1 MMLYICMSIA
11 GSIPVVVCLI
21 LWAIQ
26 RQNYNFLFGRKLL
39 LTGMFFYLVPFQ
51 MVKYI
56 LPERMISALSIP
68 EKESAE
74 QTLSKF
80 VAVKSFAS
88 TGDAVWIPMWVTVL
102 LMVWLWC
109 IIIFAVYQVVRYRID
124 IRKLLAK
131 AERVSVEING
141 KAVELYLHKNIRT
154 PYTVGFFKPVIIMP
168 EESLGHPC
176 FSMIYKHEEQHR
188 KSKDSLMKLFCIII
202 ICIHWLNPIAILLL
216 FLYNVTAEYVCD
228 AYAGENCSDEE
239 KKKYLRLLIDLSSI
253 DEPLSVVWR
262 NNLSGS
268 KNLLKRR
275 IDYMM
280 RKTKMGLVRRCVA
293 IAASVVTVF
302 ASASTILAYEPFSA
316 TGEIATNIAFE
327 SDNIVF
333 GDDVSY
339 DGLDFGH
346 TDRIF
351 RYKDG
356 TQVVV
361 SNENSTYALCNHTMK
376 SGYLSAHKKNNSG
389 GCTVKVYNAEMC
401 TKCGY
406 IEASTLHNTITY
418 AVCPH

>member
-26 RQNYNFLFGRKLL
+26 RQNYNFLFARKLL

-51 MVKYI
+51 MVKYV
-56 LPERMISALSIP
+56 LPERVISALSFP
-68 EKESAE
+68 EKKSAE

-80 VAVKSFAS
+80 VAVKSFTSA
-88 TGDAVWIPMWVTVL
+88 GDAVWIPMWATVL

-109 IIIFAVYQVVRYRID
+109 VIIFAVYQVVRYRID
-124 IRKLLAK
+124 IQKLLAK
-131 AERVSVEING
+131 SERVSVEING

-154 PYTVGFFKPVIIMP
+154 PYTVGFFRPVIIMP
-168 EESLGHPC
+168 KDSLVHPC

-188 KSKDSLMKLFCIII
+188 KSRDSLMKLFCIII
-202 ICIHWLNPIAILLL
+202 ICVHCLNPIAILLL

-228 AYAGENCSDEE
+228 AYAGEKCSDEE

-268 KNLLKRR
+268 QKLMKRR

-280 RKTKMGLVRRCVA
+280 RKKKMGLVRRGVA

-302 ASASTILAYEPFSA
+302 ASASTIFAYEPLMS
-316 TGEIATNIAFE
+316 TNENAVEVIRENGLGNFY
-327 SDNIVF
+327 SDSI
-333 GDDVSY
+333 S
-339 DGLDFGH
+339 DGFNLEN
-346 TDRIF
+346 TDCF
-351 RYKDG
+351 FVYEDG
-356 TQVVV
+356 TKIAI
-361 SNENSTYALCNHTMK
+361 SSKSSTYALCNHK
-376 SGYLSAHKKNNSG
+376 LVNGYYQIHTKNSSG
-389 GCTVKVYNAEMC
+389 GCTTKEYYAKKC
-401 TKCGY
+401 SKCGY
-406 IEASTLHNTITY
+406 LEIGDLHVTVTY
-418 AVCPH
+418 PVCPH

>member
-26 RQNYNFLFGRKLL
+26 RQNYNFLFARKLL

-51 MVKYI
+51 MLKYI
-56 LPERMISALSIP
+56 LPKQVVYALSIP
-68 EKESAE
+68 KKESAE
-74 QTLSKF
+74 QTLSKI
-80 VAVKSFAS
+80 VAVKSFVS
-88 TGDAVWIPMWVTVL
+88 TGDAVWIPMWVSIL

-109 IIIFAVYQVVRYRID
+109 VIIFAVYQVVRYRID
-124 IRKLLAK
+124 IQKLLAK

-188 KSKDSLMKLFCIII
+188 KNKDSLMKLFCIII
-202 ICIHWLNPIAILLL
+202 ICVHWLNPIAILLL

-268 KNLLKRR
+268 ENILKRR

-280 RKTKMGLVRRCVA
+280 RKTKMGLVRRGIA
-293 IAASVVTVF
+293 IVASVVTVF
-302 ASASTILAYEPFSA
+302 ASTSTIFAYEPFKSA
-316 TGEIATNIAFE
+316 DENISEFLNE
-327 SDNIVF
+327 EDTILFSGQDYVDN
-333 GDDVSY
+333 Y
-339 DGLDFGH
+339 DFSKS
-346 TDRIF
+346 DRIF
-351 RYKDG
+351 VYEDG
-356 TQVVV
+356 KQVAITDKA
-361 SNENSTYALCNHTMK
+361 STYALCIHDMT
-376 SGYLSAHKKNNSG
+376 SGYFSVHRANGSG
-389 GCTVKVYNAEMC
+389 GCTVYVYNAQQC

-406 IEASTLHNTITY
+406 IKTGSLRSTHTY
-418 AVCPH
+418 TVCPH

>member
-26 RQNYNFLFGRKLL
+26 RQNYNFLFGKKLL

-56 LPERMISALSIP
+56 LPEQMISALSIP
-68 EKESAE
+68 KKESAE
-74 QTLSKF
+74 PTLSKF

-88 TGDAVWIPMWVTVL
+88 TGDTVWIPMWVTVL

-109 IIIFAVYQVVRYRID
+109 VIIFAVYQVIRYRID
-124 IRKLLAK
+124 IQKLLAK
-131 AERVSVEING
+131 SERVSVEING
-141 KAVELYLHKNIRT
+141 NDVELYLHKNIRT

-168 EESLGHPC
+168 EESLGNPC

-188 KSKDSLMKLFCIII
+188 KNKDSLMKLFCIII
-202 ICIHWLNPIAILLL
+202 ICIHWLNPITILLL
-216 FLYNVTAEYVCD
+216 ILYNVTAEYICD

-268 KNLLKRR
+268 ENLLKRR

-280 RKTKMGLVRRCVA
+280 RKKKMGLVRRGVA
-293 IAASVVTVF
+293 IATSVVTVF
-302 ASASTILAYEPFSA
+302 ASASTIFAYEPFRSLDTAA
-316 TGEIATNIAFE
+316 TEFAEEGNFIAFSKDINVDNFDFSS
-327 SDNIVF
+327 SDKVF
-333 GDDVSY
+333 M
-339 DGLDFGH
+339 FE
-346 TDRIF
+346 
-351 RYKDG
+351 DG
-356 TQVVV
+356 TYVYVTD
-361 SNENSTYALCNHTMK
+361 EASTKALCNHTMT
-376 SGYLSAHKKNNSG
+376 SGYYSVHIPNSSG
-389 GCTVKVYNAEMC
+389 GCTMKIYNAQMC

-406 IEASTLHNTITY
+406 IKAGSLYATY
-418 AVCPH
+418 TYTVCPH